1 VVAVVEVMQVVPVKL
16 VDLVVVVLGM
26 EEMEELVLHKHLL
39 MEFHRLLKVTLVV
52 LELQAVI
59 NLALCLV
66 VEVVLVP
73 LVKLQQEAVEV
84 EMVVLD
90 CQILLELVHL
100 FSMPVV
106 AVVEDTQALL
116 TVQVDKVEVVMLDH
130 LLV

>member
-1 VVAVVEVMQVVPVKL
+1 VVVEVEVTVIIL
-16 VDLVVVVLGM
+16 VSLVVLVAV
-26 EEMEELVLHKHLL
+26 EMVMQELEQVVLHKHLL
-39 MEFHRLLKVTLVV
+39 TDFHRLLKVTLVV
-52 LELQAVI
+52 LELQALI

-100 FSMPVV
+100 FSMLVV
-106 AVVEDTQALL
+106 AVVVDTQVLL
-116 TVQVDKVEVVMLDH
+116 TVQVEMAEVVMLDH

>member
-1 VVAVVEVMQVVPVKL
+1 VVVEVEVTVIIL
-16 VDLVVVVLGM
+16 VSLVVLVAV
-26 EEMEELVLHKHLL
+26 EMVMQELEQVVLHKHLL
-39 MEFHRLLKVTLVV
+39 TDFHRLLKVTLVV
-52 LELQAVI
+52 LELQALI

-106 AVVEDTQALL
+106 AVVGDTQVLL
-116 TVQVDKVEVVMLDH
+116 TVQVEMAEVVMLDH

>member
-1 VVAVVEVMQVVPVKL
+1 VVLVAVEMVMQ
-16 VDLVVVVLGM
+16 DLEQV
-26 EEMEELVLHKHLL
+26 VLHKHLL
-39 MEFHRLLKVTLVV
+39 TDFHRLLKVTLVV
-52 LELQAVI
+52 LELQALI

-66 VEVVLVP
+66 VEVVPVP

-106 AVVEDTQALL
+106 AVVGDTQVLL
-116 TVQVDKVEVVMLDH
+116 TVQVETAEVVMLDH

>member
-1 VVAVVEVMQVVPVKL
+1 MQVVPVKL
-16 VDLVVVVLGM
+16 VVLVVAVLGM
-26 EEMEELVLHKHLL
+26 EEMEQVVLHKHLL
-39 MEFHRLLKVTLVV
+39 TDFHRLLKVTLVV
-52 LELQAVI
+52 LELQVVI

-66 VEVVLVP
+66 VEVVPVP

-90 CQILLELVHL
+90 CQILLELVRV

-106 AVVEDTQALL
+106 AVVEDTQVLL
-116 TVQVDKVEVVMLDH
+116 TVQVDKVEEVSLDH